1 MAAAVAAAAAGPAG
15 DEFVETVAEELSR
28 EVFATYTCRS
38 SAAGHGQPHPG
49 DIAEP
54 SSLAAIPLPPT
65 DYPLLDSLGGAVAA
79 QGKLSQLQLEGVM
92 YACAKHLTW
101 LPSGERCGF
110 FIGDGAGVGKGRQI
124 SGIILDN
131 YVRGRR
137 KAVWVSTSTDL
148 YTDAVRDL
156 RDLGSHIEVIQNAQA
171 LDKTTNTPQ
180 EGCLFIT
187 YSTLISSGRGRTR
200 LQQLV
205 DWVGGAAFEGVI
217 CLDECHKAKNFVPG
231 KEKQSTKVSQ
241 CVLELQRQL
250 PRARFVYCS
259 ATGVSEV
266 GNLAY
271 MERLGLWGPGAA
283 FPNFQ
288 AFLDSMKRRGI
299 TFLEMLS
306 MELKGDGLY
315 VSRGLSFREAEFSEL
330 ECRLSAAQ
338 VAAYDAAAQLWQDLR
353 NALVI
358 AVAATGA
365 KADVWKPFWAAQ
377 QRFFKLLCVSMKVG
391 SVVKEAKAALE
402 AGYAIVIGLQST
414 GEAAADSLGL
424 QPGDRCGFI
433 STCRQVLQHFVEAH
447 FPTNKALDDKAAG
460 APGAAGAAEEEWYN
474 ASGAGGEGSESTWQA
489 ASEDASPGRQKQR
502 QGQQAGEED
511 PTSVELKAAVL
522 ERVAALDLPP
532 NFLDELVDKLGGPS
546 QVAEMTGRKARVVR
560 DDRGRGVYQLR
571 AKPDSNEMDSLNI
584 KEKQAFMDGRKLV
597 AIVSD
602 AASTGISLH
611 ASAVAKNQRRRV
623 HLTIELPWSAD
634 KAIQQLG
641 RSHRSNQVSAPLYK
655 LVFTSVG
662 GERRFAA
669 AVARRL
675 QSLGALTRG
684 DRRAA
689 SGLDLSELNFDSPL
703 GRKSLRKM
711 YDFIVLSSPLLPP
724 GVRLNQ
730 VAEGIPEEDLRD
742 WYPFP
747 SEDGRVTAAAMV
759 AGIQALHA
767 RLRDSVDLMGIGL
780 ALPRGDTVAED
791 AGSGGSSGKDVG
803 DVRRFLNRLLGL
815 PVARQNLLFN
825 YFSATLQAEIRAAR
839 AEGKYFEGVSDL
851 PGQNIARDGEP
862 QELWVDDLTGLPT
875 LRHDLT
881 IDRGM
886 SFEAARARLA
896 HERAGAS
903 DRSGFR
909 ASRRPMFGRTV
920 YLLAIQKPG
929 AHNLFSIC
937 RPNTGPSYFDMDI
950 DELNSKYAPVP
961 EEEAREGWEAQY
973 DSSLSACM
981 HGDHCQQGAACQVG
995 RRLTGVTILSG
1006 SVVRIWDSLERVL
1019 MRHEMELSK
1028 SDRALRI
1035 VRVDFGDGSL
1045 PLIGV
1050 RYPGHLLPEVV
1061 AVLSAQQEQAQHGA
1075 GGGAAAPLRRHTEPA
1090 TPVDPK
1096 ALRKAFTAPKSITDF
1111 FKPRG
1116 GAAAGAAAAAAAAA
1130 NGGAVAATAAGAT
1143 AGGAAAAAGLKRA
1156 PAEAVAAPA
1165 AKRQAVKGGSMGA
1178 KGGIAAALGRGQQQ
1192 AQQAQQRQREQQ
1204 GASEPAPVVD
1214 LAADD
1219 DSCCAASGSK
1229 AAGPT
1234 ANDVLRAS
1242 LRHNGSDSS
1251 GNGGEG
1257 GGFGVAVAKRP
1268 GSGGR
1273 VDPAAVE
1280 VLTAMGF
1287 TGQQAERALRV
1298 TSGDIER
1305 AANWILMG
1313 N

>member
-1 MAAAVAAAAAGPAG
+1 MAAAAAGAAAGAGATG
-15 DEFVETVAEELSR
+15 DEFVETVAEQLSR
-28 EVFATYTCRS
+28 EVFANYTCRS

-65 DYPLLDSLGGAVAA
+65 DYPLWEALGGAVAA

-137 KAVWVSTSTDL
+137 KSVWVSTSTDL
-148 YTDAVRDL
+148 YADAVRDL

-171 LDKTTNTPQ
+171 LDKTTTTPQ
-180 EGCLFIT
+180 EGCLFMT
-187 YSTLISSGRGRTR
+187 YSTLISAGRGRTR

-205 DWVGGAAFEGVI
+205 DWVGGASFEGVI

-250 PRARFVYCS
+250 PGARFVYCS

-271 MERLGLWGPGAA
+271 MERLGLWGVGAA
-283 FPNFQ
+283 FPSFQ

-330 ECRLSAAQ
+330 ECRLSGSQ

-391 SVVKEAKAALE
+391 AVVKEAKAALE

-433 STCRQVLQHFVEAH
+433 STCRQLLQHFVEAH
-447 FPTNKALDDKAAG
+447 FPTNKALEVRAA
-460 APGAAGAAEEEWYN
+460 AGAAGATEQGWYD
-474 ASGAGGEGSESTWQA
+474 GGDGSESTWQA
-489 ASEDASPGRQKQR
+489 ASEDASPGQQR
-502 QGQQAGEED
+502 QQQGGQAAGEED
-511 PTSVELKAAVL
+511 PTSAELKAAMQ
-522 ERVAALDLPP
+522 ERIAALDLPP
-532 NFLDELVDKLGGPS
+532 NFLDELIDKLGGPS

-560 DDRGRGVYQLR
+560 DERGRGVYQLR

-641 RSHRSNQVSAPLYK
+641 RSHRSNQLSAPLYK

-711 YDFIVLSSPLLPP
+711 YDFIVLGSPLLPP
-724 GVRLNQ
+724 GVRLSQ
-730 VAEGIPEEDLRD
+730 VAEGIPEEDLRG

-747 SEDGRVTAAAMV
+747 GEDGRLTAAAMV

-791 AGSGGSSGKDVG
+791 AAAAGGSAKDVG

-825 YFSATLQAEIRAAR
+825 YFSAALQAEIRAAR

-851 PGQNIARDGEP
+851 PGQNIARDGQA
-862 QELWVDDLTGLPT
+862 QELWVDELTGLPT

-920 YLLAIQKPG
+920 YLLAVQKPG

-973 DSSLSACM
+973 DASLSACM
-981 HGDHCQQGAACQVG
+981 HGEHCQQGAACQVG

-1019 MRHEMELSK
+1019 ARHEMELSK
-1028 SDRALRI
+1028 SDRSLRI
-1035 VRVDFGDGSL
+1035 VRVDFGDASL

-1061 AVLSAQQEQAQHGA
+1061 AVLSAQQEQAQHGGS
-1075 GGGAAAPLRRHTEPA
+1075 GGLAAPLRRRTEHP

-1096 ALRKAFTAPKSITDF
+1096 ALKKAFTAPKSITDF

-1116 GAAAGAAAAAAAAA
+1116 GAAAGAGLGESAVAAAGHKRGAADAAAAP
-1130 NGGAVAATAAGAT
+1130 V
-1143 AGGAAAAAGLKRA
+1143 
-1156 PAEAVAAPA
+1156 
-1165 AKRQAVKGGSMGA
+1165 AKRQAAKAGSNGA
-1178 KGGIAAALGRGQQQ
+1178 KGGIAAAFSRSQQQQQQQQ
-1192 AQQAQQRQREQQ
+1192 APREQQ
-1204 GASEPAPVVD
+1204 GAPGPLVD
-1214 LAADD
+1214 LAAGDES
-1219 DSCCAASGSK
+1219 SCDAGGST
-1229 AAGPT
+1229 AAGGV
-1234 ANDVLRAS
+1234 ADGVLRAS
-1242 LRHNGSDSS
+1242 SRLNGSGASK
-1251 GNGGEG
+1251 GEAWGGVG
-1257 GGFGVAVAKRP
+1257 AAAVQP
-1268 GSGGR
+1268 SSGGR
-1273 VDPAAVE
+1273 PDPAGVE

-1287 TGQQAERALRV
+1287 TAQQAERALRV
-1298 TSGDIER
+1298 TCGDVER